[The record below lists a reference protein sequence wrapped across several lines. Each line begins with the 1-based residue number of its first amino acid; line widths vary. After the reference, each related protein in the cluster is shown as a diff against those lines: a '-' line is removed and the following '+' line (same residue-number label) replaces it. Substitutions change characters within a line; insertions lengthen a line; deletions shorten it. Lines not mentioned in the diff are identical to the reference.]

1 MITSKRLR
9 LGALAPICVW
19 MLGSLAVAVA
29 QPPNDDCA
37 DAIAI
42 GDGTFF
48 FTNEG
53 ATTDGPTHCGLQRD
67 IWFTYT
73 ASCTG
78 VVTVRTCDITFD
90 TAIAAYDGAG
100 CVGPRLACG
109 NDNGDEECGYL
120 SSRMSFSIVA
130 GRQYK
135 LRVGG
140 GGYGSNQGSAD
151 LIVSSS
157 SYDNYTSPLSV
168 GDGVFPSSNIGAT
181 TDGPSPCGELGSD
194 VWFRYDAGCVGSVK
208 VSTCTPA
215 RTFDTVLAA
224 YAGTECVGPLRACND
239 DDLSDPNCGLE
250 GSTIRLPLKWY
261 SRYLIQAGG
270 FAGEQGDAELVIISC
285 VGDFDAD
292 GVIGLGDLATLLVDY
307 GMTCAQPCNTDIDG
321 DGDVDLADL
330 AALLYNYGTTC
341 P

>member
-9 LGALAPICVW
+9 VGALAPLCVS
-19 MLGSLAVAVA
+19 MLATLPVALA

-53 ATTDGPTHCGLQRD
+53 ATTDGPTHCGLRRD

-78 VVTVRTCDITFD
+78 VATVQTCDITFD
-90 TAIAAYDGAG
+90 SAVAAYDGAD
-100 CVGPRLACG
+100 CLGPWLTC
-109 NDNGDEECGYL
+109 NDDDFTDECGL
-120 SSRMSFSIVA
+120 QSSTIAFSVVA
-130 GRQYK
+130 GQEYK
-135 LRVGG
+135 IQVGSDWFADP
-140 GGYGSNQGSAD
+140 GSGE
-151 LIVSSS
+151 LIVSCS
-157 SYDNYTSPLSV
+157 SYDNCESPLTV
-168 GDGVFPSSNIGAT
+168 ADGVFPFSNVGAT

-194 VWFRYDAGCVGSVK
+194 VWFLYDGRGAGSFK
-208 VSTCTPA
+208 VTTCTAA

-224 YAGTECVGPLRACND
+224 YSRCEGPVKACND

-250 GSTIRLPLKWY
+250 GSTIRLRLRWW
-261 SRYLIQAGG
+261 SWCRIQAGG
-270 FAGEQGDAELVIISC
+270 SGGEQGEAELVIIPC
-285 VGDFDAD
+285 TGDFDAD
-292 GVIGLGDLATLLVDY
+292 GVIGLSDLALLLAEY
-307 GMTCAQPCNTDIDG
+307 GPCGAGPCDTDIDG
-321 DGDVDLADL
+321 DGDVDLTDL
-330 AALLYNYGTTC
+330 AALLCDYGATC